1 LFPQFTVIQLEAE
14 NESKDEDKA
23 RLEKEKKTLN
33 DKVRSLESQLADWTT
48 RCTTLERRLTHALDE
63 LQNLAHRGTNG
74 SATEDVAESQQDLRA
89 ELTRERDKSSSYE
102 LKLQVLEDK
111 LTKLREEQ
119 NGTLY
124 YCVTRDRVLFVVS
137 ESR

>member
-74 SATEDVAESQQDLRA
+74 SAVEDVVESQQDLRA
-89 ELTRERDKSSSYE
+89 ELTRERDKSSSFE

-111 LTKLREEQ
+111 LKKLREEQ
-119 NGTLY
+119 NGTIYL
-124 YCVTRDRVLFVVS
+124 CDT
-137 ESR
+137 